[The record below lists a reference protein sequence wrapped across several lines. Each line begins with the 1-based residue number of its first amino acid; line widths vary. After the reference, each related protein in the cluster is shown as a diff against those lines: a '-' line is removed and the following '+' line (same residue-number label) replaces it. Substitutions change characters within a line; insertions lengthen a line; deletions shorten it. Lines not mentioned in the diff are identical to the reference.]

1 MSHDE
6 LDHYRTMALD
16 TLVEL
21 ADLADRAECLQ
32 TVVSLVTNKFGDK
45 VKKVQCHAI
54 NKLISLVKTH
64 QTKSEMMALVMREIS
79 LFMERA
85 GTKPSHRI
93 YALGFL
99 NKVVG
104 TFA

>member
-1 MSHDE
+1 M
-6 LDHYRTMALD
+6 
-16 TLVEL
+16 
-21 ADLADRAECLQ
+21 
-32 TVVSLVTNKFGDK
+32 VSLVTNKFGDK

>member
-1 MSHDE
+1 
-6 LDHYRTMALD
+6 
-16 TLVEL
+16 
-21 ADLADRAECLQ
+21 
-32 TVVSLVTNKFGDK
+32 
-45 VKKVQCHAI
+45 VKANQA
-54 NKLISLVKTH
+54 
-64 QTKSEMMALVMREIS
+64 KSEVMALVMREIS
-79 LFMERA
+79 LFMERI

>member
-1 MSHDE
+1 M
-6 LDHYRTMALD
+6 
-16 TLVEL
+16 
-21 ADLADRAECLQ
+21 
-32 TVVSLVTNKFGDK
+32 VSLIVNKFGDK

-54 NKLISLVKTH
+54 NKLITVVRQQANKTDV
-64 QTKSEMMALVMREIS
+64 MGLVMREIQ
-79 LFMERA
+79 LFMERP

-104 TFA
+104 QFA